1 MPQLTFD
8 IPAVLAELPQIEQ
21 ERLLRAGLYEAV
33 HARIAQVET
42 AIAATQKEV
51 SRLEEQYG
59 VSLSAF
65 ESEILPD
72 ATSQQAHED
81 YNDWY
86 FWTESLRHNGDA
98 ERPQSVPTRSDGNK

>member
-1 MPQLTFD
+1 MSQLTFD
-8 IPAVLAELPQIEQ
+8 IPGVLAELPPIEQ

-33 HARIAQVET
+33 RARITQVERV
-42 AIAATQKEV
+42 IAAAQKEV
-51 SRLEEQYG
+51 MRLEEQYG
-59 VSLSAF
+59 VSLPTF

-86 FWTESLRHNGDA
+86 FWTESLM
-98 ERPQSVPTRSDGNK
+98 EQQ